1 MATLPRSSAPHG
13 RRSGLARLGLLT
25 AAAGL
30 AMLLR
35 GNDSAAAFTGATV
48 GRRAAFDRVAALAES
63 EAAPAPGGDSM
74 ALVKVTDENA
84 KTTASL
90 VGGAL
95 GLLLGGVW
103 VGGALFAATS
113 YLTRKEDDDISKA
126 LKGVASAGLEAIN
139 FGAAMNDKYT
149 VTGKIGGAFTDVV
162 SKAKTDSTKDTFA
175 QAEGVV
181 DNIKGAIKSVDDD
194 IGIKDTI
201 GTLATSASDLAYQA
215 VDKVVDLEKQ
225 YKVTDQI
232 KEKIDEVTK
241 SAGSAK
247 TA

>member
-1 MATLPRSSAPHG
+1 MS
-13 RRSGLARLGLLT
+13 
-25 AAAGL
+25 
-30 AMLLR
+30 
-35 GNDSAAAFTGATV
+35 
-48 GRRAAFDRVAALAES
+48 
-63 EAAPAPGGDSM
+63 
-74 ALVKVTDENA
+74 LVKVTDENV

-90 VGGAL
+90 LGGLVGTLVGGI
-95 GLLLGGVW
+95 W
-103 VGGALFAATS
+103 VGGALFAAAS
-113 YLTRKEDDDISKA
+113 YFTRKDDDDISKA

-149 VTGKIGGAFTDVV
+149 VTGKIGGAFSDAVDKV
-162 SKAKTDSTKDTFA
+162 KTDSTKATFA
-175 QAEGVV
+175 QVEDVA

-232 KEKIDEVTK
+232 KEKIEEVTK
-241 SAGSAK
+241 SSGAAK